1 MEEVNIMSVLTAYQ
15 LTFDA
20 PEEENFQFMKNMTIK
35 GLKRK
40 GVYDDEWF
48 QERLEEELQVVKDA
62 HLENFFLNT
71 AYICALI
78 DDANIF
84 RGPARGSCLAS
95 VICFGLNITK
105 INPKPY
111 NLSFSRFLNAVRIQR
126 TLPDID
132 TDVSSDQRDEVLNL
146 IRKTFGEDKCAQVIT
161 KTPFS
166 PKMLIKDLSARQN
179 IDFQLVNRITKQL
192 DSDEDYHNNEKVM
205 NYLNQHPE
213 VRDYIEPLTGVVKS
227 LGKHPGALI
236 IFDDIMD
243 KYVSTVSVNKVDVI
257 SNDGLECE
265 AMGFLK
271 NDTLSVAVLDIQR
284 DCLKLIKDDV
294 DLPYTFDDSE
304 VYKTICKNPLGIFQL
319 EKGAGRAGV
328 NMVQPENFNEL
339 MATISLIRPG
349 ARNSGMDKLY
359 CDYKFGR
366 KEPEYPDKR
375 LKDILGDTQG
385 LMVFQEDLMAVAREL
400 AGFSDLE
407 TDNLRRAISKKK
419 KEAFTEFKP
428 KFLQGCKNNN
438 VKDEVGEKLWN
449 DMEKSADYSFNRS
462 HACGYAVLGYQSAW
476 LKTYYPLEFAIAMLQ
491 NTKED
496 EKIIEILHMIKES
509 DATLLNPDINRS
521 QANTLI
527 DGNEIIIGF
536 NLVEKVSDKVA
547 NAIITE
553 RKTNGDFKSFDDF
566 CARVPP
572 RKCNKRV
579 KEHLINAGAFDNI
592 PIVHEEPKEVQTTLE
607 M

>member
-1 MEEVNIMSVLTAYQ
+1 MSVLTAYQ
-15 LTFDA
+15 STFDA
-20 PEEENFQFMKNMTIK
+20 PEEENFQFMKNMCIK
-35 GLKRK
+35 GLKAK
-40 GVYDDEWF
+40 GVYDNEWH
-48 QERLEEELQVVKDA
+48 QKHLEEELKIIQECN
-62 HLENFFLNT
+62 LENFFLQT

-78 DDANIF
+78 DDAGIF

-95 VICFGLNITK
+95 VVCYGLNITK
-105 INPKPY
+105 IDPEPY
-111 NLSFSRFLNAVRIQR
+111 NLSFARFLNKTRAR
-126 TLPDID
+126 TQMPDID
-132 TDVSSDQRDEVLNL
+132 VDVSSDQRDEVLDL

-179 IDFQLVNRITKQL
+179 IDFQLVNQITRQL
-192 DSDEDYHNNEKVM
+192 DSNEDYHNNEKVM
-205 NYLNQHPE
+205 NFLNQYPE
-213 VRDYIEPLTGVVKS
+213 VRDYIEPLTGIVKS
-227 LGKHPGALI
+227 LGRHPGAVI
-236 IFDDIMD
+236 IFDDVMD
-243 KYVSTVSVNKVDVI
+243 KYVSTVSVNKVDTI

-294 DLPYTFDDSE
+294 TLPYTFDDPE

-328 NMVQPENFNEL
+328 SMVQPENFNEL

-366 KEPEYPDKR
+366 KEPEYPDER
-375 LKDILGDTQG
+375 LKEILGDTQG

-400 AGFSDLE
+400 AGMSDLE
-407 TDNLRRAISKKK
+407 TDHLRRAISKKK

-428 KFLQGCKNNN
+428 KFLQGCKDNN
-438 VKDEVGEKLWN
+438 VADEVAEKLWN

-476 LKTYYPLEFAIAMLQ
+476 LKTYYTLEFAVAMLQ

-496 EKIIEILHMIKES
+496 EKIIEILHMIKDS
-509 DATLLNPDINRS
+509 DAVLLNPDINRS
-521 QANTLI
+521 VGDTTIN
-527 DGNEIIIGF
+527 GNEIVIGF
-536 NLVEKVSDKVA
+536 NLIDKVSQKVSD
-547 NAIITE
+547 NIIKE
-553 RKTNGDFKSFDDF
+553 RKKHGDFKSFEDF
-566 CARVPP
+566 CQRVSP
-572 RKCNKRV
+572 RQCNKRV
-579 KEHLINAGAFDNI
+579 KENLIGAGAFDNI
-592 PIVHEEPKEVQTTLE
+592 PIVHEETEYQARFI
-607 M
+607 

>member
-1 MEEVNIMSVLTAYQ
+1 MSVLKPYQ
-15 LTFDA
+15 STFDA
-20 PEEENFQFMKNMTIK
+20 PEGENFQFMKNMCIK
-35 GLKRK
+35 GLKAK
-40 GVYDDEWF
+40 GVYDNEWH
-48 QERLEEELQVVKDA
+48 QKHLEEELEIIQECN
-62 HLENFFLNT
+62 LENFFLQT

-78 DDANIF
+78 DDADIF

-95 VICFGLNITK
+95 VVCYGLNITK
-105 INPKPY
+105 IDPEPY
-111 NLSFSRFLNAVRIQR
+111 NLSFARFLNKTRAR
-126 TLPDID
+126 TQMPDID
-132 TDVSSDQRDEVLNL
+132 VDVSSDQRDEVLDL

-179 IDFQLVNRITKQL
+179 IDFQLVNQITRQL
-192 DSDEDYHNNEKVM
+192 DSNEDYHNNEKVM
-205 NYLNQHPE
+205 NFLNQYPE
-213 VRDYIEPLTGVVKS
+213 VRDYIEPLTGIVKS
-227 LGKHPGALI
+227 LGRHPGAVI
-236 IFDDIMD
+236 IFDDVMD
-243 KYVSTVSVNKVDVI
+243 KYVSTVSVNKVDTI

-294 DLPYTFDDSE
+294 TLPYTFDDPE

-328 NMVQPENFNEL
+328 SMVQPENFNEL

-366 KEPEYPDKR
+366 KEPEYPDER
-375 LKDILGDTQG
+375 LKEILGDTQG

-400 AGFSDLE
+400 AGMSDLE
-407 TDNLRRAISKKK
+407 TDHLRRAISKKK

-428 KFLQGCKNNN
+428 KFLQGCKDNN
-438 VKDEVGEKLWN
+438 VADEVAEKLWN

-476 LKTYYPLEFAIAMLQ
+476 LKTYHPLEFAVAMLQ
-491 NTKED
+491 NTNED
-496 EKIIEILHMIKES
+496 EKIIEILHMIKDS
-509 DATLLNPDINRS
+509 DAVLLNPDINRS
-521 QANTLI
+521 VGDTTIN
-527 DGNEIIIGF
+527 GNEIVIGF
-536 NLVEKVSDKVA
+536 NLIDKVSQKVSD
-547 NAIITE
+547 NIIKE
-553 RKTNGDFKSFDDF
+553 RKKHGDFKSFEDF
-566 CARVPP
+566 CQRVSP
-572 RKCNKRV
+572 RQCNKRV
-579 KEHLINAGAFDNI
+579 KENLIGAGAFDNI
-592 PIVHEEPKEVQTTLE
+592 PIVHEETEYQARFI
-607 M
+607 

>member
-1 MEEVNIMSVLTAYQ
+1 MSVLKSYQ
-15 LTFDA
+15 STFDA
-20 PEEENFQFMKNMTIK
+20 PEGENFQFMKNMCIK
-35 GLKRK
+35 GLKAK
-40 GVYDDEWF
+40 GVYDNEWH
-48 QERLEEELQVVKDA
+48 QKHLEEELKIIQECN
-62 HLENFFLNT
+62 LENFFLQT

-78 DDANIF
+78 DDADIF

-95 VICFGLNITK
+95 VVCYGLNITK
-105 INPKPY
+105 IDPEPY
-111 NLSFSRFLNAVRIQR
+111 NLSFARFLNKTRAR
-126 TLPDID
+126 TQMPDID
-132 TDVSSDQRDEVLNL
+132 VDVSSDQRDEVLDL

-179 IDFQLVNRITKQL
+179 IDFQLVNQITRQL
-192 DSDEDYHNNEKVM
+192 DSNEDYHNNEKVM
-205 NYLNQHPE
+205 NFLNQYPE
-213 VRDYIEPLTGVVKS
+213 VRDYIEPLTGIVKS
-227 LGKHPGALI
+227 LGRHPGAVI
-236 IFDDIMD
+236 IFDDVMD
-243 KYVSTVSVNKVDVI
+243 KYVSTVSVNKVDTI

-294 DLPYTFDDSE
+294 TLPYTFDDPE

-328 NMVQPENFNEL
+328 SMVQPENFNEL

-366 KEPEYPDKR
+366 KEPEYPDER
-375 LKDILGDTQG
+375 LKEILGDTQG

-400 AGFSDLE
+400 AGMSDLE
-407 TDNLRRAISKKK
+407 TDHLRRAISKKK

-428 KFLQGCKNNN
+428 KFLQGCKDNN
-438 VKDEVGEKLWN
+438 VADEVAEKLWN

-476 LKTYYPLEFAIAMLQ
+476 LKTFYPLEFAVAMLQ

-496 EKIIEILHMIKES
+496 EKIIEVLHMIKDS
-509 DATLLNPDINRS
+509 DAVLLNPDINRS
-521 QANTLI
+521 VGDTTIN
-527 DGNEIIIGF
+527 GNEIVIGF
-536 NLVEKVSDKVA
+536 NLIDKVSQKVSD
-547 NAIITE
+547 NIIKE
-553 RKTNGDFKSFDDF
+553 RKQHGDFKSFEDF
-566 CARVPP
+566 CQRVSP
-572 RKCNKRV
+572 RQCNKRV
-579 KEHLINAGAFDNI
+579 KENLIGAGAFDNI
-592 PIVHEEPKEVQTTLE
+592 PIVHEETEYQARFI
-607 M
+607 